1 MKILV
6 IGNGFIASPIIQK
19 LESEGHQLLIYS
31 RTLKNEISSRQIL
44 GDIFRFEDF
53 VKTLSWE
60 PQVIIHTAWVTT
72 YGLYVNDQVN
82 YKFAQFTANLA
93 RRIASSSVKHLVV
106 LGSGS
111 EYGTQSEPCSAGITK
126 LNPENLY
133 AKQKVLAFNSV
144 KEILS
149 NSNVRFT
156 WARIFHPFGP
166 GQDKKRLLPYMIHTL
181 KNGEQIRLDDTSSVR
196 DWVTTR
202 DIASAISW
210 ILHNDT
216 PTEVDIG
223 TTIGFT
229 NVEILKR
236 LESFLGETFQWT
248 RFVEKS
254 ISKNHVSIIGK
265 DSPLFK
271 SGWRPS
277 DNLDSGMKW
286 ILDL

>member
-31 RTLKNEISSRQIL
+31 RTLKNEIPSRQIL
-44 GDIFRFEDF
+44 GDIFNFEDF
-53 VKTLSWE
+53 AKTLSWE

-72 YGLYVNDQVN
+72 YGLYINDQIN
-82 YKFAQFTANLA
+82 YKFAQFSADLA
-93 RRIASSSVKHLVV
+93 RRIANSSVKHLVV

-111 EYGTQSEPCSAGITK
+111 EYGTQSEACSAGITK

-133 AKQKVLAFNSV
+133 AKQKVIAFNSV
-144 KEILS
+144 REILS
-149 NSNVRFT
+149 SSTVRLT
-156 WARIFHPFGP
+156 WARIFHPYGP
-166 GQDKKRLLPYMIHTL
+166 GQDKKRLIPYMIHTL
-181 KNGEQIRLDDTSSVR
+181 KNGEQIRLDDTSSVL

-229 NVEILKR
+229 NVELLKR
-236 LESFLGETFQWT
+236 LESLLGETFQWT
-248 RFVEKS
+248 RFGDNS
-254 ISKNHVSIIGK
+254 INKNQVSIIGK
-265 DSPLFK
+265 DSPLFT

-277 DNLDSGMKW
+277 DDLDSGMKW
-286 ILDL
+286 ILGL

>member
-44 GDIFRFEDF
+44 GDIFSFEDF
-53 VKTLSWE
+53 AKTLSWE

-72 YGLYVNDQVN
+72 YGLYINDQIN
-82 YKFAQFTANLA
+82 YKFAQFSADLA
-93 RRIASSSVKHLVV
+93 RRIANSSVKHLVV

-111 EYGTQSEPCSAGITK
+111 EYGTQSEACSAGITK

-133 AKQKVLAFNSV
+133 AKQKVIAFNSV
-144 KEILS
+144 REILS
-149 NSNVRFT
+149 SSTVRLT
-156 WARIFHPFGP
+156 WARIFHPYGP
-166 GQDKKRLLPYMIHTL
+166 GQDKKRLIPYMIHTL
-181 KNGEQIRLDDTSSVR
+181 KNGEQIRLDDTSSVL

-229 NVEILKR
+229 NVELLKR
-236 LESFLGETFQWT
+236 LEGFLGETIQWT
-248 RFVEKS
+248 RFLEKS
-254 ISKNHVSIIGK
+254 IKKNQVSIIAK
-265 DSPLFK
+265 DSPLFT
-271 SGWRPS
+271 SGWCPS

-286 ILDL
+286 ILGL

>member
-44 GDIFRFEDF
+44 GDIFHFEDF
-53 VKTLSWE
+53 AKTLSWE

-72 YGLYVNDQVN
+72 HGLYVNDQVN
-82 YKFAQFTANLA
+82 YKFAQFSADLA
-93 RRIASSSVKHLVV
+93 RRIVSSNVNHLVV

-133 AKQKVLAFNSV
+133 AKQKVIAFNSV

-156 WARIFHPFGP
+156 WARIFHPYGP
-166 GQDKKRLLPYMIHTL
+166 GQDKKRLLPYIIHTL
-181 KNGEQIRLDDTSSVR
+181 KNGEQIRLDDTSSVL
-196 DWVTTR
+196 DWVSTR

-210 ILHNDT
+210 ILRNDT

-223 TTIGFT
+223 TTVGFT
-229 NVEILKR
+229 NIELLKR
-236 LESFLGETFQWT
+236 LESFLGETFQWA

-254 ISKNHVSIIGK
+254 INKNQVSIVGK
-265 DSPLFK
+265 DPPLFT

-277 DNLDSGMKW
+277 DDLDSGMKW
-286 ILDL
+286 ILGL

>member
-31 RTLKNEISSRQIL
+31 RTLKNEIPSRQIL

-53 VKTLSWE
+53 AKTLSWE
-60 PQVIIHTAWVTT
+60 PQVMIHTAWVTT

-82 YKFAQFTANLA
+82 YKYAQFSADLA
-93 RRIASSSVKHLVV
+93 RRIARSSVKHLVV

-133 AKQKVLAFNSV
+133 AKQKVIAFNSV

-149 NSNVRFT
+149 NSNIRFT
-156 WARIFHPFGP
+156 WARIFHPYGP
-166 GQDKKRLLPYMIHTL
+166 EQDKKRLLPYMIHTL
-181 KNGEQIRLDDTSSVR
+181 KNGEQIRLDDTSSVL

-202 DIASAISW
+202 DIASAIHW

-229 NVEILKR
+229 NVDLLKR
-236 LESFLGETFQWT
+236 LESLLGKTSQWKG
-248 RFVEKS
+248 FVDTS
-254 ISKNHVSIIGK
+254 INKNQVSIIGK
-265 DSPLFK
+265 NSPLFT

-277 DNLDSGMKW
+277 DNLESGMKW
-286 ILDL
+286 ILGL

>member
-44 GDIFRFEDF
+44 GDIFHFEDF
-53 VKTLSWE
+53 AKTLSWE

-72 YGLYVNDQVN
+72 HGLYVNDQVN
-82 YKFAQFTANLA
+82 YKFAQFSADLA
-93 RRIASSSVKHLVV
+93 RRIVSSNVNHLVV

-111 EYGTQSEPCSAGITK
+111 EYGTQSEACSAGITK

-133 AKQKVLAFNSV
+133 AKQKVIAFNSV

-156 WARIFHPFGP
+156 WARIFHPYGP
-166 GQDKKRLLPYMIHTL
+166 GQDKKRLLPYIIHTL
-181 KNGEQIRLDDTSSVR
+181 KNGEQIRLDDTSSVL
-196 DWVTTR
+196 DWVSTR

-210 ILHNDT
+210 ILRNDT

-223 TTIGFT
+223 TTVGFT
-229 NVEILKR
+229 NIELLKR

-254 ISKNHVSIIGK
+254 VNKNQVSIVGK
-265 DSPLFK
+265 DSPLFT

-277 DNLDSGMKW
+277 DDLDSGMKW
-286 ILDL
+286 ILGL

>member
-6 IGNGFIASPIIQK
+6 IGNGFIASPIIHK

-31 RTLKNEISSRQIL
+31 RTLKNEIPSRQIL
-44 GDIFRFEDF
+44 GDIFSFEDF
-53 VKTLSWE
+53 AKTLSWG

-72 YGLYVNDQVN
+72 YGLYKNDQAN
-82 YKFAQFTANLA
+82 YKFAQFTADLA

-111 EYGTQSEPCSAGITK
+111 EYGTQSEACSAGITK

-133 AKQKVLAFNSV
+133 AKQKVIAFNSV

-149 NSNVRFT
+149 NSNVRLT
-156 WARIFHPFGP
+156 WARIFHPYGP
-166 GQDKKRLLPYMIHTL
+166 GQDKKRLIPYMIHTL
-181 KNGEQIRLDDTSSVR
+181 KNGGQIRLDDTSSVL

-202 DIASAISW
+202 DIASAIHW
-210 ILHNDT
+210 ILHYDT

-223 TTIGFT
+223 TTIGST
-229 NVEILKR
+229 NVDLLKR
-236 LESFLGETFQWT
+236 LESLLGETSQWK
-248 RFVEKS
+248 RFVDTS
-254 ISKNHVSIIGK
+254 IDKNQVSIIGK
-265 DSPLFK
+265 NSPLFT

-277 DNLDSGMKW
+277 DNLESGMKW
-286 ILDL
+286 VLGL

>member
-44 GDIFRFEDF
+44 GDIFSFEDF
-53 VKTLSWE
+53 AKTLSWR

-72 YGLYVNDQVN
+72 YGLYKTDQAN
-82 YKFAQFTANLA
+82 YKFAQFSADLA
-93 RRIASSSVKHLVV
+93 RRIARSSVKHLVV

-111 EYGTQSEPCSAGITK
+111 EYGIQNEPCSAGITK

-133 AKQKVLAFNSV
+133 AKQKVMAFNSV

-156 WARIFHPFGP
+156 WARIFHPYGP
-166 GQDKKRLLPYMIHTL
+166 GQDKKRLLPYMIQTL
-181 KNGEQIRLDDTSSVR
+181 KNGDQIRLDDTSSVL

-229 NVEILKR
+229 NVELLKH
-236 LESFLGETFQWT
+236 LESLLGETFQWT
-248 RFVEKS
+248 RFVDKS
-254 ISKNHVSIIGK
+254 VNKNQVSVIGK
-265 DSPLFK
+265 CSPLFRT
-271 SGWRPS
+271 GWRPS
-277 DNLDSGMKW
+277 DDLDSGMKW
-286 ILDL
+286 ILGL

>member
-6 IGNGFIASPIIQK
+6 IGNGFIAAPIIHK

-31 RTLKNEISSRQIL
+31 RTLKNEISSRQIR
-44 GDIFRFEDF
+44 GDIFSFEDF
-53 VKTLSWE
+53 AKTLSWG

-72 YGLYVNDQVN
+72 YGLYKNDQAN
-82 YKFAQFTANLA
+82 YKFAQFTTDLA
-93 RRIASSSVKHLVV
+93 RRITSSSVKHLVV

-111 EYGTQSEPCSAGITK
+111 EYGTQSEACSAGITK

-133 AKQKVLAFNSV
+133 AKQKVIAFNSV

-149 NSNVRFT
+149 NSYVRFT
-156 WARIFHPFGP
+156 WARIFHPYGP

-181 KNGEQIRLDDTSSVR
+181 KNGEQIRLDDTSSVL

-202 DIASAISW
+202 DIASAIHW

-229 NVEILKR
+229 NVDLLKR
-236 LESFLGETFQWT
+236 LESLLGKTSQWKG
-248 RFVEKS
+248 FVDTS
-254 ISKNHVSIIGK
+254 INKNQVSIIGK
-265 DSPLFK
+265 NSPLFT

-277 DNLDSGMKW
+277 DNLESGMKW
-286 ILDL
+286 ILGL

>member
-6 IGNGFIASPIIQK
+6 IGNGFIASPIIHN

-44 GDIFRFEDF
+44 GDIFSFEDF
-53 VKTLSWE
+53 AKTLSWG

-72 YGLYVNDQVN
+72 YGLYKTDQAN
-82 YKFAQFTANLA
+82 YKFAQFTADLA

-111 EYGTQSEPCSAGITK
+111 EYGTQSEACSAGITK

-133 AKQKVLAFNSV
+133 AKQKVIAFNSV
-144 KEILS
+144 KELLS
-149 NSNVRFT
+149 NSNVRLT
-156 WARIFHPFGP
+156 WARIFHPYGP
-166 GQDKKRLLPYMIHTL
+166 GQDKKRLIPYMIHTL
-181 KNGEQIRLDDTSSVR
+181 KNGGQIRLDDTSSVL

-202 DIASAISW
+202 DIASAIHW
-210 ILHNDT
+210 ILHYDT

-223 TTIGFT
+223 TTIGST
-229 NVEILKR
+229 NVDLLKR
-236 LESFLGETFQWT
+236 LESLLGETSQWK
-248 RFVEKS
+248 RFVDTS
-254 ISKNHVSIIGK
+254 IDKNQVSIIGK
-265 DSPLFK
+265 NSPLFT

-277 DNLDSGMKW
+277 DNLESGMKW
-286 ILDL
+286 ILGL

>member
-31 RTLKNEISSRQIL
+31 RTLKTEISSRQIL
-44 GDIFRFEDF
+44 GDIFHFEDF
-53 VKTLSWE
+53 AKTLSWE

-72 YGLYVNDQVN
+72 HGLYVNDQVN
-82 YKFAQFTANLA
+82 YKFAQFSADLA
-93 RRIASSSVKHLVV
+93 RRIVSSNVNHLVV

-111 EYGTQSEPCSAGITK
+111 EYGTQSEACSAGITK

-133 AKQKVLAFNSV
+133 AKQKVIAFNSV

-156 WARIFHPFGP
+156 WARIFHPYGP
-166 GQDKKRLLPYMIHTL
+166 GQDKKRLLPYIIHTL
-181 KNGEQIRLDDTSSVR
+181 KNGEQIRLDDTSSVL
-196 DWVTTR
+196 DWVSTR

-210 ILHNDT
+210 ILRNDI

-223 TTIGFT
+223 TTVGFT
-229 NVEILKR
+229 NVELLKR

-248 RFVEKS
+248 RFAEKS
-254 ISKNHVSIIGK
+254 TNKNQVSIVGK
-265 DSPLFK
+265 DSPLFT
-271 SGWRPS
+271 SGWCPS
-277 DNLDSGMKW
+277 DDLDSGMKW
-286 ILDL
+286 ILGL

>member
-44 GDIFRFEDF
+44 GDIFSFEDF
-53 VKTLSWE
+53 AKTLSWE

-72 YGLYVNDQVN
+72 YGLYVNDQIN
-82 YKFAQFTANLA
+82 YKFAQFSADLA
-93 RRIASSSVKHLVV
+93 RRISSRSVKHLVV

-111 EYGTQSEPCSAGITK
+111 EYGPQSEACSAGITK

-133 AKQKVLAFNSV
+133 AKQKVFAFNSV
-144 KEILS
+144 REILS
-149 NSNVRFT
+149 SSTVRLT
-156 WARIFHPFGP
+156 WARIFHPYGP
-166 GQDKKRLLPYMIHTL
+166 GQDKKRLIPYMINTL
-181 KNGEQIRLDDTSSVR
+181 KNGEQIRLDDTSSVL

-229 NVEILKR
+229 NVELLKC
-236 LESFLGETFQWT
+236 LESFLGETIQWT
-248 RFVEKS
+248 RFIEKS
-254 ISKNHVSIIGK
+254 INKNQVSIIAK
-265 DSPLFK
+265 DSPLFT
-271 SGWRPS
+271 SGWCPS

-286 ILDL
+286 ILGL

>member
-6 IGNGFIASPIIQK
+6 IGNGFIASSIIHK

-31 RTLKNEISSRQIL
+31 RTLKNEISSRQLL
-44 GDIFRFEDF
+44 GDIFSFEDF
-53 VKTLSWE
+53 AKTLSWG

-72 YGLYVNDQVN
+72 YGLYKNDQAN
-82 YKFAQFTANLA
+82 YKFAQFSADLA

-111 EYGTQSEPCSAGITK
+111 EYGTQSEACSAGITK

-133 AKQKVLAFNSV
+133 AKQKVIAFKSV
-144 KEILS
+144 KEILG

-156 WARIFHPFGP
+156 WARIFHPYGP
-166 GQDKKRLLPYMIHTL
+166 GQDKKRLIPYMIHTL
-181 KNGEQIRLDDTSSVR
+181 KNGEQIRLDDTSSVL

-223 TTIGFT
+223 TTIGYT
-229 NVEILKR
+229 NVDLLKR
-236 LESFLGETFQWT
+236 LESLLGETFQWK
-248 RFVEKS
+248 RFVDKS
-254 ISKNHVSIIGK
+254 INKNQVSIIGK
-265 DSPLFK
+265 SSPLFT

-286 ILDL
+286 ILGL

>member
-19 LESEGHQLLIYS
+19 LESEGHQILIYS
-31 RTLKNEISSRQIL
+31 RTLKNEITSRQIL

-53 VKTLSWE
+53 EKTLSWE

-72 YGLYVNDQVN
+72 YELYVNDQVN
-82 YKFAQFTANLA
+82 YKFAQFSADLA

-111 EYGTQSEPCSAGITK
+111 EYGTQSEACSAGITK

-133 AKQKVLAFNSV
+133 AIQKVIAFNSV

-149 NSNVRFT
+149 NSYVRFT
-156 WARIFHPFGP
+156 WARIFHPYGP
-166 GQDKKRLLPYMIHTL
+166 GQDKKRLLPYLIHTL
-181 KNGEQIRLDDTSSVR
+181 KNGEEIRLDDTSSVL

-210 ILHNDT
+210 ILHNNT

-229 NVEILKR
+229 NVELLKR

-248 RFVEKS
+248 RFVQKS
-254 ISKNHVSIIGK
+254 INRDKVSIVGK
-265 DSPLFK
+265 DSPLFTL
-271 SGWRPS
+271 GWRPS
-277 DNLDSGMKW
+277 DDLDSGMKW
-286 ILDL
+286 ILGL

>member
-31 RTLKNEISSRQIL
+31 RTLKNEIPSRQIL

-53 VKTLSWE
+53 AKTLSWE

-82 YKFAQFTANLA
+82 YKYAQFSADLA
-93 RRIASSSVKHLVV
+93 RRIARSSVKHLVV

-133 AKQKVLAFNSV
+133 AKQKVIAFNSV
-144 KEILS
+144 KKILS

-156 WARIFHPFGP
+156 WARIFHPYGP
-166 GQDKKRLLPYMIHTL
+166 EQDKKRLLPYMIHTL
-181 KNGEQIRLDDTSSVR
+181 KNGEQIRLDDTSSVL

-223 TTIGFT
+223 TSIGFT
-229 NVEILKR
+229 NVELLKR

-254 ISKNHVSIIGK
+254 INKNPVSVIGK
-265 DSPLFK
+265 DSPLFM

-286 ILDL
+286 ILEL

>member
-44 GDIFRFEDF
+44 GDIFHFEDF
-53 VKTLSWE
+53 AKTLSWE

-72 YGLYVNDQVN
+72 HGLYVNDQVN
-82 YKFAQFTANLA
+82 YKFAQFSADLA
-93 RRIASSSVKHLVV
+93 RRIVSSNVKHLVV

-133 AKQKVLAFNSV
+133 AKQKVIAFNSV
-144 KEILS
+144 KKILS
-149 NSNVRFT
+149 NSNIRFT
-156 WARIFHPFGP
+156 WARIFHPYGL

-181 KNGEQIRLDDTSSVR
+181 KNGEQIRLDDTSSVL

-210 ILHNDT
+210 ILRNDT

-223 TTIGFT
+223 TTVGFT
-229 NVEILKR
+229 NVELLKR

-248 RFVEKS
+248 RFAEKS
-254 ISKNHVSIIGK
+254 TNKNQVSIVGK
-265 DSPLFK
+265 DSPLFT

-277 DNLDSGMKW
+277 DDLDSGMKW
-286 ILDL
+286 ILGL

>member
-19 LESEGHQLLIYS
+19 FESEGHQILIYS

-53 VKTLSWE
+53 EKTLSWE

-72 YGLYVNDQVN
+72 YELYVNDQLN
-82 YKFAQFTANLA
+82 YKFAQFSADLA
-93 RRIASSSVKHLVV
+93 RRIVSSSVKHLVV

-111 EYGTQSEPCSAGITK
+111 EYGTQSEACSAGITK

-133 AKQKVLAFNSV
+133 AIQKVIAFNSV

-156 WARIFHPFGP
+156 WARIFHPYGP
-166 GQDKKRLLPYMIHTL
+166 GQDKKRLLPYMIDTL
-181 KNGEQIRLDDTSSVR
+181 KNGEEIRLDDTSSVL

-229 NVEILKR
+229 NVELLKR
-236 LESFLGETFQWT
+236 LESLLGDTFQWT

-254 ISKNHVSIIGK
+254 INKDKVSIVGR
-265 DSPLFK
+265 DSPLFTL
-271 SGWRPS
+271 GWRPI
-277 DNLDSGMKW
+277 DNLNSGMKW
-286 ILDL
+286 ILGL

>member
-44 GDIFRFEDF
+44 GDIFSFEDF
-53 VKTLSWE
+53 AKTLSWE

-72 YGLYVNDQVN
+72 YGLYVNDQIN
-82 YKFAQFTANLA
+82 YKFAQFSVDLA

-111 EYGTQSEPCSAGITK
+111 EYGTQSEACSAGITK

-133 AKQKVLAFNSV
+133 AKQKVFAFNSV
-144 KEILS
+144 REILS
-149 NSNVRFT
+149 SSTVRLT
-156 WARIFHPFGP
+156 WARIFHPYGP
-166 GQDKKRLLPYMIHTL
+166 GQDKKRLLPYIIHTL
-181 KNGEQIRLDDTSSVR
+181 KNGGQIRLDDTSSVL
-196 DWVTTR
+196 DWVSTR

-210 ILHNDT
+210 ILRNDT

-223 TTIGFT
+223 TTVGFT
-229 NVEILKR
+229 NIELLKR

-254 ISKNHVSIIGK
+254 IKKNQVSIIAK
-265 DSPLFK
+265 DSPLFT

-286 ILDL
+286 ILGL

>member
-44 GDIFRFEDF
+44 GDIFSFEDF
-53 VKTLSWE
+53 AKTLSWE

-72 YGLYVNDQVN
+72 YGLYVNDQIN
-82 YKFAQFTANLA
+82 YKFAQFSADLA
-93 RRIASSSVKHLVV
+93 RRISSSSVKHLVV

-111 EYGTQSEPCSAGITK
+111 EYGTQSEACSAGITK

-133 AKQKVLAFNSV
+133 AKQKVFAFNSV
-144 KEILS
+144 REILS
-149 NSNVRFT
+149 SSTVRLT
-156 WARIFHPFGP
+156 WARIFHPYGP
-166 GQDKKRLLPYMIHTL
+166 GQDKKRLIPYMINTL
-181 KNGEQIRLDDTSSVR
+181 KNGEQIRLDDTSSVL

-229 NVEILKR
+229 NVELLKC
-236 LESFLGETFQWT
+236 LEGFLGETIQWT
-248 RFVEKS
+248 RFIEKS
-254 ISKNHVSIIGK
+254 INKNQVSIIAK
-265 DSPLFK
+265 DSPLFT
-271 SGWRPS
+271 SGWCPS

-286 ILDL
+286 ILGL

>member
-6 IGNGFIASPIIQK
+6 IGNGFIAAPIIHK

-31 RTLKNEISSRQIL
+31 RTLKNEISSRQIR
-44 GDIFRFEDF
+44 GDIFSFEDF
-53 VKTLSWE
+53 AKTLSWG

-72 YGLYVNDQVN
+72 YGLYKNDQAN
-82 YKFAQFTANLA
+82 YKFAQFTTDLA
-93 RRIASSSVKHLVV
+93 RRITSSSVKHLVV

-111 EYGTQSEPCSAGITK
+111 EYGTQSEACSAGITK

-133 AKQKVLAFNSV
+133 AKQKVFAFNSV
-144 KEILS
+144 REILS
-149 NSNVRFT
+149 SSTVRLT
-156 WARIFHPFGP
+156 WARIFHPYGP
-166 GQDKKRLLPYMIHTL
+166 GQDKKRLIPYMINTL
-181 KNGEQIRLDDTSSVR
+181 KNGEQIRLDDTSSVL

-229 NVEILKR
+229 NVELLKC
-236 LESFLGETFQWT
+236 LEGFLGETIQWT
-248 RFVEKS
+248 RFIEKS
-254 ISKNHVSIIGK
+254 INKNQVSIIAK
-265 DSPLFK
+265 DSPLFT
-271 SGWRPS
+271 SGWCPS
-277 DNLDSGMKW
+277 DNLDSGMK
-286 ILDL
+286 

>member
-181 KNGEQIRLDDTSSVR
+181 KNGEQIRLDDTSSVL

-254 ISKNHVSIIGK
+254 INKNHVSIIGK